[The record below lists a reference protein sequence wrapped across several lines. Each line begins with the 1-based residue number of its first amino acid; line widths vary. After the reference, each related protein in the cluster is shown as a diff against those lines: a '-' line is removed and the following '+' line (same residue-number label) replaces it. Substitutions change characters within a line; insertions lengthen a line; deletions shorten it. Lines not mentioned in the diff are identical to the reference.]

1 MNPPDAA
8 SPTPSPTPAPTSPA
22 HQVPTLRPGQ
32 RVHLVG
38 IGGSGMSALAWVL
51 LERGHPVS
59 GSDLRGGRE
68 YTALAAMGATVR
80 TGHDAA
86 AVDGADL
93 VVLSSAVPERNP
105 ERRRAVELGVPV
117 VRRAEL
123 LAGLLEGYRG
133 VLVAGT
139 HGKTTTTAMAAVC
152 LQAAGIDPSFAI
164 GGSLHD
170 AGTSAHHGTGDVFVA
185 EADESDTSFLVFRP
199 DCAVVTNVELDHP
212 DTYPDL
218 AAVEAAFTAFLGG
231 RRPGAP
237 AVLCIDDPGARDLA
251 AVADGPV
258 VGYGTSPEAALRIV
272 DVRRDQDG
280 TRFGLHHDGEDLGVF
295 SLRVPGLH
303 NVRNATA
310 AVAVAR
316 WLDAPLDAVREGLAG
331 FGGAQR
337 RFQRLGSRGG
347 VTVVDDYAHH
357 PTELAATISA
367 ARQTRPGGR
376 VVAAF
381 QPHRYSRT
389 ATLGAELGAALAAAD
404 VVIVTD
410 VYAAGEAPVPG
421 VTGALVADAA
431 RSRGAETHLVG
442 AAGDLGPFLAGVV
455 RAGDLV
461 LTLGAGDITEVGG
474 VLLRLLEGRRG

>member
-1 MNPPDAA
+1 MTVNPPDA
-8 SPTPSPTPAPTSPA
+8 PAPNPHAAPVAGGVPA
-22 HQVPTLRPGQ
+22 LRPGQ

-51 LERGHPVS
+51 LERGHPVT

-80 TGHDAA
+80 IGHDAA
-86 AVDGADL
+86 VVDGADL
-93 VVLSSAVPERNP
+93 VVVSSAVPERNP
-105 ERRRAVELGVPV
+105 ERARAAALGVPV
-117 VRRAEL
+117 IRRAEL
-123 LAGLLEGYRG
+123 LAALLEGHRG

-139 HGKTTTTAMAAVC
+139 HGKTTTTAMAAVG
-152 LQAAGIDPSFAI
+152 LQAAGLDPSFAI

-212 DTYPDL
+212 DTYADL

-237 AVLCIDDPGARDLA
+237 AILCVDDPGARDLA
-251 AVADGPV
+251 AVVDGPV
-258 VGYGTSPEAALRIV
+258 IGYGTSPEAALRIV
-272 DVRRDQDG
+272 EVRRDEDG
-280 TRFGLHHDGEDLGVF
+280 TRFGLVHDGDDLGEF
-295 SLRVPGLH
+295 RLRVPGLH
-303 NVRNATA
+303 NVLNAS
-310 AVAVAR
+310 AVVAITR
-316 WLDAPLDAVREGLAG
+316 WLDAPVDAVREGLAG

-337 RFQRLGSRGG
+337 RFQRLGSRAG

-367 ARQTRPGGR
+367 ARQTRPTGR

-381 QPHRYSRT
+381 QPHRFSRT

-404 VVIVTD
+404 VVVVTD
-410 VYAAGEAPVPG
+410 VYGAGEAPVPG

-442 AAGDLGPFLAGVV
+442 AAGDLGPFLADLV
-455 RAGDLV
+455 RPGDLV
-461 LTLGAGDITEVGG
+461 LTLGAGDVTEVGG
-474 VLLRLLEGRRG
+474 VLLRLLEARRG